1 MGKIDQMRKIT
12 AFLLLGFSVTLL
24 AWAQNHDQQTIV
36 YFFYEEGCPYSR
48 KMSEFLATRIV
59 PHYPVRIEKLE
70 IHQPNNLQ
78 LMMKMAHSRQAQE
91 VIKNGV
97 PAVFIGE
104 FAFQGANRRTE
115 RLIEETIRKIRQR
128 SVPPLNPPFSPQAQI
143 APSFSYFLI
152 FSSGL
157 ISAFN
162 PCSLG
167 VIVLFLGTII
177 SLAGFHKTRIL
188 SSGLVFSL
196 TYFGGSLLVGMGLP
210 QSFQEVKI
218 RQTLTV
224 IISVLITGGGL
235 YYLGQGL
242 LQKKS
247 SDLPAGWRALFR
259 RFLNIPGAII
269 GGSLAVFF
277 LFPCSSGPYLA
288 ILALLSQPGGKIKAL
303 TGIIVYNLA
312 FILPFVIFT
321 LIIGLGILSWEQIA
335 AWKENNVFKFKIL
348 LGLLFVGLG
357 IWLFLTFGPW

>member
-24 AWAQNHDQQTIV
+24 AWA
-36 YFFYEEGCPYSR
+36 

-177 SLAGFHKTRIL
+177 SLAGF
-188 SSGLVFSL
+188 SV
-196 TYFGGSLLVGMGLP
+196 
-210 QSFQEVKI
+210 QAWSF
-218 RQTLTV
+218 L
-224 IISVLITGGGL
+224 
-235 YYLGQGL
+235 
-242 LQKKS
+242 
-247 SDLPAGWRALFR
+247 
-259 RFLNIPGAII
+259 
-269 GGSLAVFF
+269 
-277 LFPCSSGPYLA
+277 
-288 ILALLSQPGGKIKAL
+288 
-303 TGIIVYNLA
+303 
-312 FILPFVIFT
+312 
-321 LIIGLGILSWEQIA
+321 
-335 AWKENNVFKFKIL
+335 
-348 LGLLFVGLG
+348 
-357 IWLFLTFGPW
+357 